1 MKTATEGFLLMQESL
16 KPIYANDEAIAILV
30 YPEKPANIDSME
42 SFLITRVQSI
52 LGDKQS
58 SIESGV
64 VTQLVSGKRRYLCR
78 AFPLR
83 PGSPKS
89 GSVSNLALLIERY
102 PTAPFDISVLA
113 QQYHLTEREQ
123 EAITYLLQG
132 LTSKEIAAQMKIS
145 PNTVKAFLRLV
156 MVKMGA
162 TTRSGIVGR
171 IFTAQHEPRPQR
183 SASKTEVCI
192 D

>member
-1 MKTATEGFLLMQESL
+1 MKTTADGFLLMQESC
-16 KPIYANDEAIAILV
+16 KPIYANDEAIAILA
-30 YPEKPANIDSME
+30 YPEKPINIE
-42 SFLITRVQSI
+42 SLEGFLIRKVQSI

-64 VTQLVSGKRRYLCR
+64 VTQLISGKRRYLCR

-83 PGSPKS
+83 TSTPRPGD
-89 GSVSNLALLIERY
+89 VSNFALLIERY
-102 PTAPFDISVLA
+102 PTAPFDISKLA
-113 QQYHLTEREQ
+113 EQYHLTDREQ

-132 LTSKEIAAQMKIS
+132 LTSKEIAVRMKIS

-171 IFTAQHEPRPQR
+171 IFTAQHEPRPR
-183 SASKTEVCI
+183 
-192 D
+192 